1 MVLGVA
7 FPIVDSNYLDWGV
20 GKIVQITEPATIIAG
35 RSPRELAWRRFRS
48 HRAGLVTLVIAAF
61 LILSTLF
68 APLLKKLFGLDPT
81 VRYNNLLN
89 QQGFPAGKF
98 NGISLAHPLGLE
110 PGIGHDLLSRL
121 LFGARVSFMVAL
133 IVTVSTVAIGLVMG
147 ILMGYF
153 RGRVDSVLGR
163 FIDFLL
169 AFPAFFMI
177 VALSLPMVQRLEQT
191 GLLMGNSARVG
202 YLVIIL
208 IFFGWPYLARV
219 IRSQVLSIR
228 ERDYIL
234 AARALGASHR
244 RIIFKE
250 ILPNLWSVVIVYLSL
265 SLPGYLT
272 AEAVFSF
279 LGLGVQPPDATW
291 GLLIADSIK
300 YVLTN
305 PTYFFIPS
313 TLLIITVL
321 TFNLLGDAVRDAL
334 DPKSEMS

>member
-1 MVLGVA
+1 
-7 FPIVDSNYLDWGV
+7 
-20 GKIVQITEPATIIAG
+20 
-35 RSPRELAWRRFRS
+35 
-48 HRAGLVTLVIAAF
+48 
-61 LILSTLF
+61 
-68 APLLKKLFGLDPT
+68 
-81 VRYNNLLN
+81 
-89 QQGFPAGKF
+89 
-98 NGISLAHPLGLE
+98 
-110 PGIGHDLLSRL
+110 
-121 LFGARVSFMVAL
+121 
-133 IVTVSTVAIGLVMG
+133 
-147 ILMGYF
+147 MGYF
-153 RGRVDSVLGR
+153 RGKVDGTLGR
-163 FIDFLL
+163 LIDFLL

-191 GLLMGNSARVG
+191 GLLEGNSARMG

-219 IRSQVLSIR
+219 IRAQVLSIR
-228 ERDYIL
+228 ERDYVL
-234 AARALGASHR
+234 AARAMGASHR
-244 RIIFKE
+244 RIVFRE
-250 ILPNLWSVVIVYLSL
+250 ILPNLWNVVIVYLSL

-300 YVLTN
+300 YVMTN

-334 DPKSEMS
+334 DPKSEMG

>member
-1 MVLGVA
+1 LAREDLAELKQERAIQG
-7 FPIVDSNYLDWGV
+7 L
-20 GKIVQITEPATIIAG
+20 
-35 RSPRELAWRRFRS
+35 SPRELAWRRFRS
-48 HRAGLVTLVIAAF
+48 HRAGLITLTIAIF
-61 LILSTLF
+61 LIAVTLF
-68 APLLKKLFGLDPT
+68 APLLRKVFGLDPT
-81 VRYNNLLN
+81 IRYNELLN
-89 QQGFPAGKF
+89 AQGFPAGGF

-121 LFGARVSFMVAL
+121 LFGARVSFTVAL
-133 IVTVSTVAIGLVMG
+133 IVTISSVAVGLVMG
-147 ILMGYF
+147 IIMGYF
-153 RGRVDSVLGR
+153 RGKVDGVLGR

-191 GLLMGNSARVG
+191 GLLEGNAARMG

-219 IRSQVLSIR
+219 IRAQVLSIR
-228 ERDYIL
+228 EREYVL
-234 AARALGASHR
+234 AARAMGASHR
-244 RIIFKE
+244 RVIFKE

-300 YVLTN
+300 YVMTN

-313 TLLIITVL
+313 TLLIIAVL

-334 DPKSEMS
+334 DPKSEMG

>member
-1 MVLGVA
+1 M
-7 FPIVDSNYLDWGV
+7 N
-20 GKIVQITEPATIIAG
+20 PADLESDNHNLSVRS

-48 HRAGLVTLVIAAF
+48 HRAGVITLAIALFLVAVTL
-61 LILSTLF
+61 L
-68 APLLKKLFGLDPT
+68 APLLKAIFGLDPT
-81 VRYNNLLN
+81 IRYNNLLN
-89 QQGFPAGKF
+89 AQGFPAGKF

-121 LFGARVSFMVAL
+121 LFGARVSFTVAL
-133 IVTVSTVAIGLVMG
+133 IVTVSSVAVGLVMG
-147 ILMGYF
+147 IVMGYF
-153 RGRVDSVLGR
+153 RGKVDSTLGR
-163 FIDFLL
+163 LIDFLL

-191 GLLMGNSARVG
+191 GLVQGNSARMS

-208 IFFGWPYLARV
+208 IFFGWPYLARI
-219 IRSQVLSIR
+219 IRAQVLSIR
-228 ERDYIL
+228 ERDYVL
-234 AARALGASHR
+234 AARAMGASHR
-244 RIIFKE
+244 RIIFNE
-250 ILPNLWSVVIVYLSL
+250 ILPNTWSIVIVYLSL

-300 YVLTN
+300 YVMTN

-313 TLLIITVL
+313 TLLIVTVL

-334 DPKSEMS
+334 DPKSEVAA

>member
-1 MVLGVA
+1 M
-7 FPIVDSNYLDWGV
+7 P
-20 GKIVQITEPATIIAG
+20 IAG
-35 RSPRELAWRRFRS
+35 RSPRELAWRRFKS
-48 HRAGLVTLVIAAF
+48 HRAGVLTLVVAAF
-61 LILSTLF
+61 LVVVTLF
-68 APLLKKLFGLDPT
+68 APILKALFGFDPT

-89 QQGFPAGKF
+89 QQGFPAGPF
-98 NGISLAHPLGLE
+98 NGISLTHPLGLE

-121 LFGARVSFMVAL
+121 LYGARVSFSVAL
-133 IVTVSTVAIGLVMG
+133 IVTISSVAVGLVIG

-153 RGRVDSVLGR
+153 RGRVDSFLGR
-163 FIDFLL
+163 LIDFLL

-177 VALSLPMVQRLEQT
+177 VALSLPMVQRLEKT
-191 GLLMGNSARVG
+191 GLLAGNSARVG

-234 AARALGASHR
+234 AARALGASHS
-244 RIIFKE
+244 RIIFRE

-300 YVLTN
+300 YVMTN

>member
-1 MVLGVA
+1 
-7 FPIVDSNYLDWGV
+7 
-20 GKIVQITEPATIIAG
+20 
-35 RSPRELAWRRFRS
+35 RS
-48 HRAGLVTLVIAAF
+48 HRAGLITLSIALF
-61 LILSTLF
+61 LIIVTLF
-68 APLLKKLFGLDPT
+68 APLLRRIFGLDPT
-81 VRYNNLLN
+81 IRYNELLN
-89 QQGFPAGKF
+89 AQGFPAGGF

-121 LFGARVSFMVAL
+121 LFGARVSFTVAL
-133 IVTVSTVAIGLVMG
+133 IVTISSVAVGLVMG
-147 ILMGYF
+147 IIMGYF
-153 RGRVDSVLGR
+153 RGKVDGVLGR

-191 GLLMGNSARVG
+191 GLLEGNAARMG

-219 IRSQVLSIR
+219 IRAQVLSIR
-228 ERDYIL
+228 EREYVL
-234 AARALGASHR
+234 AAKAMGASHR
-244 RIIFKE
+244 RVIFKE

-300 YVLTN
+300 YVMTN

-313 TLLIITVL
+313 TLLIIAVL

-334 DPKSEMS
+334 DPKSEMG